1 MTESMD
7 KYTDI
12 LAKKQISP
20 SIQRVCV
27 LRFLDLHRVHPT
39 VEEIYLA
46 VKKQLPT
53 LSKTTVYNVLELLE
67 GKKIIKSISGRTV
80 ESILILIAMRTGI
93 SSVSVAG
100 AFLMLMKTMCIGGL
114 MLQRS
119 GLKILSSLKSGRICS
134 IVLCRFPRIID
145 SSRSAP
151 TAI

>member
-67 GKKIIKSISGRTV
+67 GKKIIKSISGSDGREHFDFNRNAHGHFKCERCGRV
-80 ESILILIAMRTGI
+80 FDVDENYVYPKKLIFT
-93 SSVSVAG
+93 
-100 AFLMLMKTMCIGGL
+100 
-114 MLQRS
+114 
-119 GLKILSSLKSGRICS
+119 
-134 IVLCRFPRIID
+134 P
-145 SSRSAP
+145 
-151 TAI
+151 